1 MSHEQEHQRASS
13 NARTPNQSDTVAPG
27 KSSRSALLRK
37 PKHPVASGLV
47 QQKAR
52 DSSDSGAEKSAD
64 LDGRDSSRAR
74 APSGTRVGEPPS
86 TQQWRDA
93 AGALAAAADIMSNQR
108 SRGIGGIHSSYV
120 SVLWKLYAAVSGT
133 KDGLLLSAAK
143 RNAMFQ
149 EARRELAPA
158 IELYATTDEGKSWL
172 EDYFYPEFNANI
184 SSFAFAEAKERVH
197 HAVLVDPAH
206 VIEIP
211 PDDEPRER
219 GRLLHMEIDK
229 LVPVMRGFNEQMV
242 RMNEHAI
249 AHEAK
254 ALFEHG
260 EGHVGN
266 TGSLAELANLLML
279 VEGWLTLNDEE
290 FKKHLDEIRGVCEG
304 ISTYAELVKAVTEL
318 TGGALGLTATVAAG
332 IARGTGNAVYA
343 NVASGIARK
352 VGLVFADVV
361 SGIEILHG
369 AFVLFDPYTT
379 RQEKVDGAVDVATG
393 GAWFLGRSIGGA
405 AMGFA
410 ASSSVILGY
419 VELKWAVTTYWES
432 SVGINSMLMGQAY
445 ETLARHGDA
454 IARSADD
461 LAKAQLLARQE
472 KEPTMQASLHQVE
485 TALASALAASV
496 DSLIVDCGPADQEAG
511 VANKPGAFP
520 ILRELFEPL
529 RARRGARNPQA
540 AIAAGVLALEKVTW
554 ARTHAPDI
562 VVESTRNRDLHA
574 VEQDAVERERK
585 SEAGHD

>member
-13 NARTPNQSDTVAPG
+13 HARTPNQSDAVAPG

-37 PKHPVASGLV
+37 PHHPVASGLV

-52 DSSDSGAEKSAD
+52 DASDSDSEKSAD
-64 LDGRDSSRAR
+64 LAGRDSSPAR
-74 APSGTRVGEPPS
+74 APSGTRAGKQPS
-86 TQQWRDA
+86 SLQWSDA
-93 AGALAAAADIMSNQR
+93 AAALAAAADIMSNQR
-108 SRGIGGIHSSYV
+108 SRGISGIHSSYV
-120 SVLWKLYAAVSGT
+120 SVLWKLYAAISGK
-133 KDGLLLSAAK
+133 KDGLSLSAAK

-158 IELYATTDEGKSWL
+158 IDLCATTDEGKSWL

-197 HAVLVDPAH
+197 HAVLVDPEH
-206 VIEIP
+206 VVEIP
-211 PDDEPRER
+211 PDDEPREQ
-219 GRLLHMEIDK
+219 GLLLHTEIDK
-229 LVPVMRGFNEQMV
+229 LVPTMRGFNEQLV
-242 RMNEHAI
+242 RMNEHGI
-249 AHEAK
+249 AHEAEALVEYGTGHGGK
-254 ALFEHG
+254 A
-260 EGHVGN
+260 
-266 TGSLAELANLLML
+266 GSLVELANTLML
-279 VEGWLTLNDEE
+279 VAAWLTLNDEE
-290 FKKHLDEIRGVCEG
+290 FKRHLNEIHGVFAG
-304 ISTYAELVKAVTEL
+304 VSTYAELVKVVAEL
-318 TGGALGLTATVAAG
+318 TGGAVGLTATVAAG
-332 IARGTGNAVYA
+332 IARATGNPAYA

-369 AFVLFDPYTT
+369 LSVLFDPDAS

-393 GAWFLGRSIGGA
+393 GAWFVGRSIGGA

-432 SVGINSMLMGQAY
+432 SVGISSMLMGQAY
-445 ETLARHGDA
+445 ETLAMHGDS

-472 KEPTMQASLHQVE
+472 KEPTRQASLHHVE
-485 TALASALAASV
+485 AALAHALAASV
-496 DSLIVDCGPADQEAG
+496 DSLMIDCGPADLEAG

-529 RARRGARNPQA
+529 RAHRGARSPQA
-540 AIAAGVLALEKVTW
+540 AIAAGVLALEKITW
-554 ARTHAPDI
+554 ARTHAADI

-574 VEQDAVERERK
+574 VEQDAAERERK
-585 SEAGHD
+585 SQAGHD